1 MLMNQ
6 LVVTKK
12 KNHWFTKKKKFRE
25 ISIQEE
31 KHKQRVSRIELN
43 KVLTVENRNL
53 TWEIEVDNKQSAIK
67 EIQLYVGHRNKLW
80 FFPRD

>member
-1 MLMNQ
+1 MLLNQ
-6 LVVTKK
+6 LAVAKK
-12 KNHWFTKKKKFRE
+12 KPLIHQKKKKKFRE

-67 EIQLYVGHRNKLW
+67 EIQLYVGHRNKL
-80 FFPRD
+80 